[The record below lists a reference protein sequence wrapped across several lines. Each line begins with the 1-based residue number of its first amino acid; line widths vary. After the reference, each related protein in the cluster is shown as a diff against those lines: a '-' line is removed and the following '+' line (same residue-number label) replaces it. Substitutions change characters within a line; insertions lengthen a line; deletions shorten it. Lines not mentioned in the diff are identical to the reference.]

1 MTDSSTGTES
11 TGTATTGTDT
21 TTAAGA
27 TRRTGPVG
35 VGVIGAGVISDQ
47 YLSNLTVFPDVAV
60 HFIAD
65 IDLPRAAAQ
74 AEKWGVPGSGTV
86 EELLAH
92 DDIEIVVNLTIPAAH
107 VEVALQILAAGKHVW
122 GEKPY
127 ALDRESATRLRD
139 AAVAAG
145 TTVSVAPDTFLGAGL
160 QTALRTVREGR
171 IGTPLNGLT
180 LFQSPG
186 PESWHPS
193 PEFLFAVG
201 AGPLF
206 DIGPYYLTTLVQVF
220 GPVSKV
226 TATASKARATRVIGS
241 GPKAGT
247 EFPVEVPT
255 NHSALIEFENGGSAQ
270 SVFSFE
276 STRGR
281 TGFVEIAGETGTI
294 VFPDPNNF
302 DGDTELYAAGA
313 DEPETIPAV
322 GSTYSRGTG
331 VVDLARSVR
340 AGVGNRVPGALAF
353 HVLDVM
359 VSIAESAERG
369 EAVLVESTVDPS
381 PTLPEGWDPAE
392 STLA

>member
-1 MTDSSTGTES
+1 M
-11 TGTATTGTDT
+11 TDT
-21 TTAAGA
+21 TTDTTAGTTTAAA
-27 TRRTGPVG
+27 RKTGPVG

-47 YLSNLTVFPDVAV
+47 YLSNLTVFPDVQV
-60 HFIAD
+60 RFIAD
-65 IDLPRAAAQ
+65 IDLERATSQ

-86 EELLAH
+86 AELLAD

-107 VEVALQILAAGKHVW
+107 VEVAMQAIAAGKHVW

-127 ALDRESATRLRD
+127 ALDRESATQLRD
-139 AAVAAG
+139 AAAAAG
-145 TTVSVAPDTFLGAGL
+145 LTVSVAPDTFLGAGL
-160 QTALRTVREGR
+160 QTALRTIRDGR

-193 PEFLFAVG
+193 PEFLFAYG

-206 DIGPYYLTTLVQVF
+206 DIGPYYITTLVQAF
-220 GPVSKV
+220 GPVKKV
-226 TATASKARATRVIGS
+226 TATASKSRATRTIGS

-247 EFPVEVPT
+247 EFPVDVPT
-255 NHSALIEFENGGSAQ
+255 NHSALIEFEDGGSAQ

-276 STRGR
+276 SDRGR

-302 DGDTELYAAGA
+302 DGDTELYALGSE
-313 DEPETIPAV
+313 EPETIPAV

-331 VVDLARSVR
+331 VVDLARSLR
-340 AGVGNRVPGALAF
+340 AGEENRVPGALAF

-359 VSIAESAERG
+359 VSIAEAAERG
-369 EAVLVESTVDPS
+369 EAVLVTSTVSPS
-381 PTLPEGWDPAE
+381 QTLTEGWDPAE
-392 STLA
+392 QTLV

>member
-1 MTDSSTGTES
+1 M
-11 TGTATTGTDT
+11 TDT
-21 TTAAGA
+21 TTAAA
-27 TRRTGPVG
+27 TATDSTTRTGPVG

-47 YLSNLTVFPDVAV
+47 YLSNLTVFPDVTV
-60 HFIAD
+60 RFIAD

-86 EELLAH
+86 EELLSD

-107 VEVALQILAAGKHVW
+107 VEVALQALAAGKHVW

-127 ALDRESATRLRD
+127 ALDRASAAELRD
-139 AAVAAG
+139 AAAAAG
-145 TTVSVAPDTFLGAGL
+145 KTVSVAPDTFLGAGL
-160 QTALRTVREGR
+160 QTALRTIRDGR

-193 PEFLFAVG
+193 PEFLFAYG

-206 DIGPYYLTTLVQVF
+206 DIGPYYITTLVQAF
-220 GPVSKV
+220 GPVKKV
-226 TATASKARATRVIGS
+226 TATASKSRATRTIGS

-247 EFPVEVPT
+247 EFPVDVPT

-276 STRGR
+276 SDRGR
-281 TGFVEIAGETGTI
+281 TGFVEIAGETGTV

-302 DGDTELYAAGA
+302 DGDTELYALGSE
-313 DEPETIPAV
+313 EPETIPAV

-331 VVDLARSVR
+331 VVDLARSLR
-340 AGVGNRVPGALAF
+340 AGDENRVPGALAF

-359 VSIAESAERG
+359 VSIAEAAERG
-369 EAVLVESTVDPS
+369 EAVLVESTVSPS

-392 STLA
+392 RTLA

>member
-1 MTDSSTGTES
+1 M
-11 TGTATTGTDT
+11 TDT
-21 TTAAGA
+21 TVTTEQTTDDG
-27 TRRTGPVG
+27 TRTGPVG

-47 YLSNLTVFPDVAV
+47 YLSNLTVFPDVV
-60 HFIAD
+60 VRFIAD
-65 IDLPRAAAQ
+65 IDLERAASQ
-74 AEKWGVPGSGTV
+74 AAKWGVAGSGTV
-86 EELLAH
+86 EELLAD

-107 VEVALQILAAGKHVW
+107 VEVALQALAAGKHVW

-127 ALDRESATRLRD
+127 ALDRSSAAELRD

-145 TTVSVAPDTFLGAGL
+145 KTVSVAPDTFLGAGL
-160 QTALRTVREGR
+160 QTALRTIRDGR

-193 PEFLFAVG
+193 PEFLFAYG

-206 DIGPYYLTTLVQVF
+206 DIGPYYITTLVQAF
-220 GPVSKV
+220 GPVKKV
-226 TATASKARATRVIGS
+226 TATASKSRATRTIGS

-247 EFPVEVPT
+247 EFPVDVPT

-276 STRGR
+276 SDRGR
-281 TGFVEIAGETGTI
+281 TGFVEIAGETGTV

-302 DGDTELYAAGA
+302 DGDTELYALGA
-313 DEPETIPAV
+313 EEPETIPAV

-331 VVDLARSVR
+331 VVDLARSLR
-340 AGVGNRVPGALAF
+340 ASEENRVPGALAF

-359 VSIAESAERG
+359 VSIAEAAERG
-369 EAVLVESTVDPS
+369 EAVLVESTVAPS

-392 STLA
+392 STLS

>member
-1 MTDSSTGTES
+1 M
-11 TGTATTGTDT
+11 TDT
-21 TTAAGA
+21 TTAAA
-27 TRRTGPVG
+27 TATDSSTRTGPVG

-47 YLSNLTVFPDVAV
+47 YLSNLTVFPDVTV
-60 HFIAD
+60 RFIAD

-86 EELLAH
+86 EELLAD

-107 VEVALQILAAGKHVW
+107 VEVALQALAAGKHVW

-127 ALDRESATRLRD
+127 ALDRASAAELRD
-139 AAVAAG
+139 AAAAAG
-145 TTVSVAPDTFLGAGL
+145 KTVSVAPDTFLGAGL
-160 QTALRTVREGR
+160 QTALRTIRDGR

-193 PEFLFAVG
+193 PEFLFAYG

-206 DIGPYYLTTLVQVF
+206 DIGPYYITTLVQTF
-220 GPVSKV
+220 GPVKKV
-226 TATASKARATRVIGS
+226 TATASKSRATRTIGS

-247 EFPVEVPT
+247 EFPVDVPT

-276 STRGR
+276 SDRGR
-281 TGFVEIAGETGTI
+281 TGFVEIAGETGTV

-302 DGDTELYAAGA
+302 DGDTELYALGSE
-313 DEPETIPAV
+313 EPQTIPAV

-331 VVDLARSVR
+331 VVDLARSLR
-340 AGVGNRVPGALAF
+340 AGDENRVPGALAF

-359 VSIAESAERG
+359 VSIAEAAERG
-369 EAVLVESTVDPS
+369 EAVLVESTVSPS

-392 STLA
+392 RTLA

>member
-1 MTDSSTGTES
+1 MTD
-11 TGTATTGTDT
+11 TATGAPTQT
-21 TTAAGA
+21 TTK
-27 TRRTGPVG
+27 TGPVG

-47 YLSNLTVFPDVAV
+47 YLSNLTVFPDVKV

-74 AEKWGVPGSGTV
+74 AEKWGVAGSGTV
-86 EELLAH
+86 EELLAI

-107 VEVALQILAAGKHVW
+107 VEVALQVLAAGKHVW

-127 ALDRESATRLRD
+127 ALDRSSAAQLRD
-139 AAVAAG
+139 AAAAAG
-145 TTVSVAPDTFLGAGL
+145 KTVSVAPDTFLGAGL
-160 QTALRTVREGR
+160 QTALRTIRDGR

-193 PEFLFAVG
+193 PEFLFAYG

-206 DIGPYYLTTLVQVF
+206 DIGPYYITTLVQAF
-220 GPVSKV
+220 GPVAKV
-226 TATASKARATRVIGS
+226 TATSSKSRATRTIGS

-276 STRGR
+276 SDRGR
-281 TGFVEIAGETGTI
+281 TGFVEIAGETGTV

-302 DGDTELYAAGA
+302 DGDTELYALGSE
-313 DEPETIPAV
+313 EPETIPAV

-331 VVDLARSVR
+331 VVDLARSLR
-340 AGVGNRVPGALAF
+340 AGEENRVPGALAF

-369 EAVLVESTVDPS
+369 EAVLVESTVAPS

-392 STLA
+392 QTLA

>member
-1 MTDSSTGTES
+1 M
-11 TGTATTGTDT
+11 TDT
-21 TTAAGA
+21 TTTAAVDSS
-27 TRRTGPVG
+27 TRTGRVG

-47 YLSNLTVFPDVAV
+47 YLSNLTVFPDVEV
-60 HFIAD
+60 RFIAD

-86 EELLAH
+86 EELLAD

-107 VEVALQILAAGKHVW
+107 VEVALQVLAAGKHVW

-127 ALDRESATRLRD
+127 ALDRTSAAQLRD
-139 AAVAAG
+139 AAAAAG
-145 TTVSVAPDTFLGAGL
+145 KTVSVAPDTFLGAGL
-160 QTALRTVREGR
+160 QTALRTIRDGR
-171 IGTPLNGLT
+171 IGKPLNGLT

-193 PEFLFAVG
+193 PEFLFAYG

-206 DIGPYYLTTLVQVF
+206 DIGPYYITTLVQTF
-220 GPVSKV
+220 GPVKKV
-226 TATASKARATRVIGS
+226 TATASKSRATRTIGS

-247 EFPVEVPT
+247 EFPVDVPT
-255 NHSALIEFENGGSAQ
+255 NHSALIEFEDGGSAQ

-276 STRGR
+276 SDRGR
-281 TGFVEIAGETGTI
+281 TGVVEIAGETGTV

-302 DGDTELYAAGA
+302 DGDTELYALGA
-313 DEPETIPAV
+313 EEPETISAV

-331 VVDLARSVR
+331 VVDLARSLR
-340 AGVGNRVPGALAF
+340 AGDENRVPGALAF

-359 VSIAESAERG
+359 VSIAEAAERG
-369 EAVLVESTVDPS
+369 EAVLVESTVSPS
-381 PTLPEGWDPAE
+381 QTLPEGWDPAE
-392 STLA
+392 QTLA

>member
-1 MTDSSTGTES
+1 M
-11 TGTATTGTDT
+11 TDT
-21 TTAAGA
+21 TTTTQETTDGA
-27 TRRTGPVG
+27 RRTGPVG

-47 YLSNLTVFPDVAV
+47 YLGNLTVFPDVEV
-60 HFIAD
+60 RFIAD
-65 IDLPRAAAQ
+65 IDLPRAASQ
-74 AEKWGVPGSGTV
+74 AEKWGVAASGSV
-86 EELLAH
+86 EELLAD

-107 VEVALQILAAGKHVW
+107 VEVALQALAAGKHVW

-127 ALDRESATRLRD
+127 ALDRDSAAQLRD
-139 AAVAAG
+139 AARAAG
-145 TTVSVAPDTFLGAGL
+145 KTVSVAPDTFLGAGL
-160 QTALRTVREGR
+160 QTALRTIRDGR
-171 IGTPLNGLT
+171 IGKPLNGLT

-193 PEFLFAVG
+193 PEFLFAYG

-206 DIGPYYLTTLVQVF
+206 DIGPYYITTLVQAF
-220 GPVSKV
+220 GPVKKV
-226 TATASKARATRVIGS
+226 TATASKSRATRTIGS

-276 STRGR
+276 SDRGR
-281 TGFVEIAGETGTI
+281 TGFVEIAGETGTV

-302 DGDTELYAAGA
+302 DGDTELYALGSE
-313 DEPETIPAV
+313 EPETIPAV

-331 VVDLARSVR
+331 VVDLARALR
-340 AGVGNRVPGALAF
+340 VGEENRVPGALAF

-359 VSIAESAERG
+359 VSIAEAAERG
-369 EAVLVESTVDPS
+369 ETVLVESTVAPS
-381 PTLPEGWDPAE
+381 PTLPEGWDPAA
-392 STLA
+392 STLS

>member
-1 MTDSSTGTES
+1 M
-11 TGTATTGTDT
+11 TDT
-21 TTAAGA
+21 TTTAPADTTAAA
-27 TRRTGPVG
+27 TTRRTGPVG

-47 YLSNLTVFPDVAV
+47 YLGNLTVFPDVQV
-60 HFIAD
+60 RFIAD
-65 IDLPRAAAQ
+65 IDEPRAAAQ
-74 AEKWGVPGSGTV
+74 AAKWGVPASGSV
-86 EELLAH
+86 EQLLAD

-107 VEVALQILAAGKHVW
+107 VEVALQAVAAGKHVW

-127 ALDRESATRLRD
+127 ALDRASATQLRD
-139 AAVAAG
+139 AAAAAG
-145 TTVSVAPDTFLGAGL
+145 VTVSVAPDTFLGAGL
-160 QTALRTVREGR
+160 QTALRTIRDGR

-206 DIGPYYLTTLVQVF
+206 DIGPYYITTLVQAF

-226 TATASKARATRVIGS
+226 TATASKSRATRTIGS

-276 STRGR
+276 SDRGR
-281 TGFVEIAGETGTI
+281 TGFVEIAGETGTV

-302 DGDTELYAAGA
+302 DGDTELYAHGA

-331 VVDLARSVR
+331 VVDLARSLR
-340 AGVGNRVPGALAF
+340 AGETNRVPGALAF

-359 VSIAESAERG
+359 VSIAEAAERG
-369 EAVLVESTVDPS
+369 DAVLVTSTVSPS
-381 PTLPEGWDPAE
+381 QTLTEGWDPAE
-392 STLA
+392 QTLV

>member
-1 MTDSSTGTES
+1 M
-11 TGTATTGTDT
+11 TDT
-21 TTAAGA
+21 TTAAA
-27 TRRTGPVG
+27 TATDSTLRTGPVG

-47 YLSNLTVFPDVAV
+47 YLSNLTVFPDVTV
-60 HFIAD
+60 RFIAD

-74 AEKWGVPGSGTV
+74 AEKWSVPGSGTV
-86 EELLAH
+86 EELLAD

-107 VEVALQILAAGKHVW
+107 VEVALQALAAGKHVW

-127 ALDRESATRLRD
+127 ALDRASAAELRD

-145 TTVSVAPDTFLGAGL
+145 KTVSVAPDTFLGAGL
-160 QTALRTVREGR
+160 QTALRTIREGR

-193 PEFLFAVG
+193 PEFLFAYG

-206 DIGPYYLTTLVQVF
+206 DIGPYYITTLVQAF
-220 GPVSKV
+220 GPVKKV
-226 TATASKARATRVIGS
+226 TATASKSRATRTIGS

-247 EFPVEVPT
+247 EFPVDVPT

-276 STRGR
+276 SDRGR
-281 TGFVEIAGETGTI
+281 TGFVEIAGETGTV

-302 DGDTELYAAGA
+302 DGDTELYLLGA
-313 DEPETIPAV
+313 EEPETIPAV
-322 GSTYSRGTG
+322 GSTSSRGTG
-331 VVDLARSVR
+331 VVDLARSLR
-340 AGVGNRVPGALAF
+340 AGETNRVPGALAF

-359 VSIAESAERG
+359 VSIAEAAERG
-369 EAVLVESTVDPS
+369 EAVLVESTVSPS

-392 STLA
+392 RTLA

>member
-1 MTDSSTGTES
+1 M
-11 TGTATTGTDT
+11 TDT
-21 TTAAGA
+21 TTAAA
-27 TRRTGPVG
+27 TATDSSTRTGPVG

-47 YLSNLTVFPDVAV
+47 YLSNLTVFPDVTV
-60 HFIAD
+60 RFIAD

-86 EELLAH
+86 EELLAD

-107 VEVALQILAAGKHVW
+107 VEVALQALAAGKHVW

-127 ALDRESATRLRD
+127 ALDRASAAELRD
-139 AAVAAG
+139 AAAAAG
-145 TTVSVAPDTFLGAGL
+145 KTVSVAPDTFLGAGL
-160 QTALRTVREGR
+160 QTALRTIRDGR

-193 PEFLFAVG
+193 PEFLFAYG

-206 DIGPYYLTTLVQVF
+206 DIGPYYITTLVQTF
-220 GPVSKV
+220 GPVKKV
-226 TATASKARATRVIGS
+226 TATASKSRATRTIGS

-247 EFPVEVPT
+247 EFPVDVPT

-276 STRGR
+276 SDRGR
-281 TGFVEIAGETGTI
+281 TGFVEIAGETGTV
-294 VFPDPNNF
+294 VFSDPNNF
-302 DGDTELYAAGA
+302 DGDTELYALGSE
-313 DEPETIPAV
+313 EPETIPAV

-331 VVDLARSVR
+331 VVDLARSLR
-340 AGVGNRVPGALAF
+340 AGDENRVPGALAF

-359 VSIAESAERG
+359 VSIAEAAERG
-369 EAVLVESTVDPS
+369 EAVLVESTVSPS

-392 STLA
+392 RTLA

>member
-1 MTDSSTGTES
+1 MTD
-11 TGTATTGTDT
+11 TAV
-21 TTAAGA
+21 TTAVKKS
-27 TRRTGPVG
+27 TKTGPVG

-47 YLSNLTVFPDVAV
+47 YLGNLTVFPDVEV
-60 HFIAD
+60 RFIAD
-65 IDLPRAAAQ
+65 IDEPRAAAQ
-74 AEKWGVPGSGTV
+74 ASKWGVPRSGSV
-86 EELLAH
+86 AELLAD

-107 VEVALQILAAGKHVW
+107 VEVALQAIAAGKHVW

-127 ALDRESATRLRD
+127 ALDRESAAQLRD
-139 AAVAAG
+139 AAAAAG
-145 TTVSVAPDTFLGAGL
+145 LTVSVAPDTFLGAGL
-160 QTALRTVREGR
+160 QTALRTIRDGR
-171 IGTPLNGLT
+171 IGAPLNGLT

-193 PEFLFAVG
+193 PEFLFVHG

-206 DIGPYYLTTLVQVF
+206 DIGPYYITTLVQVF
-220 GPVSKV
+220 GPVAKV
-226 TATASKARATRVIGS
+226 TATSSKSRATRTIGS

-276 STRGR
+276 SDRGR
-281 TGFVEIAGETGTI
+281 TGVVEIAGETGTV

-302 DGDTELYAAGA
+302 DGDTELYALGA
-313 DEPETIPAV
+313 DEPETIAAV

-331 VVDLARSVR
+331 VVDLARSLR
-340 AGVGNRVPGALAF
+340 AGETNRVPGALAF
-353 HVLDVM
+353 HALDVM

-369 EAVLVESTVDPS
+369 EAVLVASTVSPS
-381 PTLPEGWDPAE
+381 PTLDEGWDPAE
-392 STLA
+392 QTLV

>member
-1 MTDSSTGTES
+1 M
-11 TGTATTGTDT
+11 TDT
-21 TTAAGA
+21 TTAAA
-27 TRRTGPVG
+27 TATDSTTRTGPVG

-47 YLSNLTVFPDVAV
+47 YLSNLTVFPDVTV
-60 HFIAD
+60 RFIAD

-86 EELLAH
+86 EELLAD

-107 VEVALQILAAGKHVW
+107 VEVALQALAAGKHVW

-127 ALDRESATRLRD
+127 ALDRASAAELRD
-139 AAVAAG
+139 AAAAAG
-145 TTVSVAPDTFLGAGL
+145 KTVSVAPDTFLGAGL
-160 QTALRTVREGR
+160 QTALRTIRDGR

-193 PEFLFAVG
+193 PEFLFAYG

-206 DIGPYYLTTLVQVF
+206 DIGPYYITTLVQAF
-220 GPVSKV
+220 GPVRKV
-226 TATASKARATRVIGS
+226 TATASKSRATRTIGS

-247 EFPVEVPT
+247 EFPVDVPT

-276 STRGR
+276 SDRGR
-281 TGFVEIAGETGTI
+281 TGFVEIAGETGTV

-302 DGDTELYAAGA
+302 DGDTELYALGSE
-313 DEPETIPAV
+313 EPETIPAV

-331 VVDLARSVR
+331 VVDLARSLR
-340 AGVGNRVPGALAF
+340 ADDENRVPGALAF

-359 VSIAESAERG
+359 VSIAEAAERG
-369 EAVLVESTVDPS
+369 EAVLVESTVSPS

-392 STLA
+392 RTLA

>member
-1 MTDSSTGTES
+1 M
-11 TGTATTGTDT
+11 TDT
-21 TTAAGA
+21 TTAAQQTTDGA
-27 TRRTGPVG
+27 RRTGPVG

-47 YLSNLTVFPDVAV
+47 YLGNLTVFPDVEV
-60 HFIAD
+60 RFIAD
-65 IDLPRAAAQ
+65 IDLPRAASQ
-74 AEKWGVPGSGTV
+74 AEKWGVAGSGTV
-86 EELLAH
+86 EELLAD

-107 VEVALQILAAGKHVW
+107 VEVALQALAAGKHVW

-127 ALDRESATRLRD
+127 ALDRDSAAQLRD
-139 AAVAAG
+139 AARAAG
-145 TTVSVAPDTFLGAGL
+145 KTVSVAPDTFLGAGL
-160 QTALRTVREGR
+160 QTALRTIRDGR
-171 IGTPLNGLT
+171 IGKPLNGLT

-193 PEFLFAVG
+193 PEFLFAYG

-206 DIGPYYLTTLVQVF
+206 DIGPYYITTLVQAF
-220 GPVSKV
+220 GPVKKV
-226 TATASKARATRVIGS
+226 TATASKSRATRTIGS

-276 STRGR
+276 SDRGR
-281 TGFVEIAGETGTI
+281 TGFVEIAGETGTV

-302 DGDTELYAAGA
+302 DGDTELYALGS

-331 VVDLARSVR
+331 VVDLARALR
-340 AGVGNRVPGALAF
+340 VGEENRVPGALAF

-359 VSIAESAERG
+359 VSIAEAAERG
-369 EAVLVESTVDPS
+369 ETVLVESTVSPS
-381 PTLPEGWDPAE
+381 PTLPEGWDPAA
-392 STLA
+392 STLS

>member
-1 MTDSSTGTES
+1 MTD
-11 TGTATTGTDT
+11 TAVQEHTKNE
-21 TTAAGA
+21 
-27 TRRTGPVG
+27 RRTGPVG

-47 YLSNLTVFPDVAV
+47 YLSNLTVFPDVRV
-60 HFIAD
+60 RFIAD
-65 IDLPRAAAQ
+65 IDEPRAAAQ
-74 AEKWGVPGSGTV
+74 AEKWGVPASGSV
-86 EELLAH
+86 EQLLAD

-107 VEVALQILAAGKHVW
+107 VEVALQAVAAGKHVW

-127 ALDRESATRLRD
+127 ALDRASAAQLRD
-139 AAVAAG
+139 AAAAAG
-145 TTVSVAPDTFLGAGL
+145 VTVSVAPDTFLGAGL
-160 QTALRTVREGR
+160 QTALRTIRDGR

-193 PEFLFAVG
+193 PEFLFAYG

-206 DIGPYYLTTLVQVF
+206 DIGPYYITTLVQAF

-226 TATASKARATRVIGS
+226 TATASKSRATRTIGS

-247 EFPVEVPT
+247 EFPVDVPT
-255 NHSALIEFENGGSAQ
+255 NHSALIEFEGGGSAQ

-276 STRGR
+276 SDRGR
-281 TGFVEIAGETGTI
+281 TGFVEIAGETGTV

-302 DGDTELYAAGA
+302 DGDTELYAHGA
-313 DEPETIPAV
+313 DAPETIPAV

-331 VVDLARSVR
+331 VVDLARSLR
-340 AGVGNRVPGALAF
+340 AGETNRVPGALAF

-359 VSIAESAERG
+359 VSIAEAAERG
-369 EAVLVESTVDPS
+369 EAVLVTSTVSPS
-381 PTLPEGWDPAE
+381 QTLTEGWDPAE
-392 STLA
+392 QTLV

>member
-1 MTDSSTGTES
+1 M
-11 TGTATTGTDT
+11 TDT
-21 TTAAGA
+21 TTTAPADSTASA
-27 TRRTGPVG
+27 TARRTGPVG

-47 YLSNLTVFPDVAV
+47 YLSNLTVFPDVQV
-60 HFIAD
+60 RFIAD
-65 IDLPRAAAQ
+65 IDEPRAAAQ
-74 AEKWGVPGSGTV
+74 AEKWGVPASGSV
-86 EELLAH
+86 EQLLAD

-107 VEVALQILAAGKHVW
+107 VEVALQAIAAGKHVW

-127 ALDRESATRLRD
+127 ALDRESATQLRD
-139 AAVAAG
+139 AAAAAG
-145 TTVSVAPDTFLGAGL
+145 LTVSVAPDTFLGAGL
-160 QTALRTVREGR
+160 QTALRTIRDGR

-193 PEFLFAVG
+193 PEFLFAYG

-206 DIGPYYLTTLVQVF
+206 DIGPYYITTLVQAF

-226 TATASKARATRVIGS
+226 TATASKSRATRTIGS

-247 EFPVEVPT
+247 EFPVDVPT

-276 STRGR
+276 SDRGR
-281 TGFVEIAGETGTI
+281 TGVVEIAGETGTV

-302 DGDTELYAAGA
+302 DGDTELYALGA

-331 VVDLARSVR
+331 VVDLARSLR
-340 AGVGNRVPGALAF
+340 AGETNRVPGALAF

-359 VSIAESAERG
+359 VSIAEAAERG
-369 EAVLVESTVDPS
+369 EAVLVTSTVSPS
-381 PTLPEGWDPAE
+381 QTLDEGWDPAE
-392 STLA
+392 QTLV

>member
-1 MTDSSTGTES
+1 M
-11 TGTATTGTDT
+11 TDT
-21 TTAAGA
+21 TTAAA
-27 TRRTGPVG
+27 TATDSTTRTGPVG

-47 YLSNLTVFPDVAV
+47 YLSNLTVFPDVTV
-60 HFIAD
+60 RFIAD

-86 EELLAH
+86 EELLAD

-107 VEVALQILAAGKHVW
+107 VEVALQALAAGKHVW

-127 ALDRESATRLRD
+127 ALDRASAAELRD
-139 AAVAAG
+139 AAAAAG
-145 TTVSVAPDTFLGAGL
+145 KTVSVAPDTFLGAGL
-160 QTALRTVREGR
+160 QTALRTIRDGR

-193 PEFLFAVG
+193 PEFLFAYG

-206 DIGPYYLTTLVQVF
+206 DIGPYYITTLVQTF
-220 GPVSKV
+220 GPVKKV
-226 TATASKARATRVIGS
+226 TATASKSRATRTIGS

-247 EFPVEVPT
+247 EFPVDVPT

-276 STRGR
+276 SDRGR
-281 TGFVEIAGETGTI
+281 TGFVEIAGETGTV

-302 DGDTELYAAGA
+302 DGDTELYALGSE
-313 DEPETIPAV
+313 EPETIPAV

-331 VVDLARSVR
+331 VVDLARSLR
-340 AGVGNRVPGALAF
+340 AGDDNRVPGALAF

-359 VSIAESAERG
+359 VSIAEAAERG
-369 EAVLVESTVDPS
+369 EAVLVESTVSPS

-392 STLA
+392 RTLA

>member
-1 MTDSSTGTES
+1 M
-11 TGTATTGTDT
+11 TDT
-21 TTAAGA
+21 TTAAA
-27 TRRTGPVG
+27 TATDSTTRTGPVG

-47 YLSNLTVFPDVAV
+47 YLSNLTVFPDVTV
-60 HFIAD
+60 RFIAD

-86 EELLAH
+86 EELLAD

-107 VEVALQILAAGKHVW
+107 VEVALQALAAGKHVW

-127 ALDRESATRLRD
+127 ALDRASAAELRD
-139 AAVAAG
+139 AAAAAG
-145 TTVSVAPDTFLGAGL
+145 KTVSVAPDTFLGAGL
-160 QTALRTVREGR
+160 QTALRTIRDGR

-193 PEFLFAVG
+193 PEFLFAYG

-206 DIGPYYLTTLVQVF
+206 DIGPYYITTLVQAF
-220 GPVSKV
+220 GPVKKV
-226 TATASKARATRVIGS
+226 TATASKSRATRTIGS

-247 EFPVEVPT
+247 EFPVDVPT

-276 STRGR
+276 SDRGR
-281 TGFVEIAGETGTI
+281 TGFVEIAGETGTV

-302 DGDTELYAAGA
+302 DGDTELYALGSE
-313 DEPETIPAV
+313 EPETIPAV

-331 VVDLARSVR
+331 VVDLARSLR
-340 AGVGNRVPGALAF
+340 AGDENRLPGALAF

-359 VSIAESAERG
+359 VSIAEAAERG
-369 EAVLVESTVDPS
+369 EAVLVESTVSPS

-392 STLA
+392 RTLA

>member
-1 MTDSSTGTES
+1 M
-11 TGTATTGTDT
+11 TDT
-21 TTAAGA
+21 TTTTSTA
-27 TRRTGPVG
+27 TGDATRTGPVG

-47 YLSNLTVFPDVAV
+47 YLSNLTVFPDVKV
-60 HFIAD
+60 RFIAD

-74 AEKWGVPGSGTV
+74 AEKWGVAGSGTV
-86 EELLAH
+86 EELLA
-92 DDIEIVVNLTIPAAH
+92 DDEIEIVVNLTIPAAH
-107 VEVALQILAAGKHVW
+107 VEVALQALAAGKHVW

-127 ALDRESATRLRD
+127 ALDRASAAQLRD
-139 AAVAAG
+139 AAAAAG
-145 TTVSVAPDTFLGAGL
+145 KTVSVAPDTFLGAGL
-160 QTALRTVREGR
+160 QTALRTIRDGR

-193 PEFLFAVG
+193 PEFLFAYG

-206 DIGPYYLTTLVQVF
+206 DIGPYYITTLVQAF
-220 GPVSKV
+220 GPVKKV
-226 TATASKARATRVIGS
+226 TATASKSRATRTIGS

-276 STRGR
+276 SDRGR
-281 TGFVEIAGETGTI
+281 TGFVEIAGETGTV

-302 DGDTELYAAGA
+302 DGDTELYALGA
-313 DEPETIPAV
+313 EEPETIPAV

-331 VVDLARSVR
+331 VVDLARALR
-340 AGVGNRVPGALAF
+340 AGEENRVPGALAF

-359 VSIAESAERG
+359 VSIAEAAERG
-369 EAVLVESTVDPS
+369 EAVLVESTVAPS
-381 PTLPEGWDPAE
+381 PTLPEGWDPAA

>member
-1 MTDSSTGTES
+1 M
-11 TGTATTGTDT
+11 TDT
-21 TTAAGA
+21 TTAAA
-27 TRRTGPVG
+27 TATDSTTRTGPVG

-47 YLSNLTVFPDVAV
+47 YLSNLTVFPDVTV
-60 HFIAD
+60 RFIAD

-86 EELLAH
+86 EELLAD

-107 VEVALQILAAGKHVW
+107 VEVALQALAAGKHVW

-127 ALDRESATRLRD
+127 ALDRASAAELRD
-139 AAVAAG
+139 AAAAAG
-145 TTVSVAPDTFLGAGL
+145 KTVSVAPDTFLGAGL
-160 QTALRTVREGR
+160 QTALRTIRDGR

-193 PEFLFAVG
+193 PEFLFAYG

-206 DIGPYYLTTLVQVF
+206 DIGPYYITTLVQTF
-220 GPVSKV
+220 GPVKKV
-226 TATASKARATRVIGS
+226 TATASKSRATRTIGS

-247 EFPVEVPT
+247 EFPVDVPT

-276 STRGR
+276 SDRGR
-281 TGFVEIAGETGTI
+281 TGFVEIAGETGTV

-302 DGDTELYAAGA
+302 DGGTELYALGSE
-313 DEPETIPAV
+313 EPETIPAV

-331 VVDLARSVR
+331 VVDLARSLR
-340 AGVGNRVPGALAF
+340 AGDENRVPGALAF

-359 VSIAESAERG
+359 VSIAEAAERG
-369 EAVLVESTVDPS
+369 EAVLVESTVSPS

-392 STLA
+392 RTLA

>member
-1 MTDSSTGTES
+1 M
-11 TGTATTGTDT
+11 TDT
-21 TTAAGA
+21 TTTTQA
-27 TRRTGPVG
+27 TADDTKRTGPVG

-47 YLSNLTVFPDVAV
+47 YLSNLTVFPDVTV
-60 HFIAD
+60 RFIAD

-74 AEKWGVPGSGTV
+74 AEKWGVAGSGTV
-86 EELLAH
+86 EELLAD

-107 VEVALQILAAGKHVW
+107 VEVALQALAAGKHVW

-127 ALDRESATRLRD
+127 ALDRESAAQLRD
-139 AAVAAG
+139 AAAAAG
-145 TTVSVAPDTFLGAGL
+145 KTVSVAPDTFLGAGL
-160 QTALRTVREGR
+160 QTALRTIRDGR
-171 IGTPLNGLT
+171 IGKPLNGLT

-193 PEFLFAVG
+193 PEFLFAYG

-206 DIGPYYLTTLVQVF
+206 DIGPYYITTLVQTF
-220 GPVSKV
+220 GPVKKV
-226 TATASKARATRVIGS
+226 TATASKSRATRTIGS

-276 STRGR
+276 SDRGR
-281 TGFVEIAGETGTI
+281 TGFVEIAGETGTV

-302 DGDTELYAAGA
+302 DGDTELYALGA
-313 DEPETIPAV
+313 EEPETIPAV

-331 VVDLARSVR
+331 VVDLARALR
-340 AGVGNRVPGALAF
+340 AGEENRVPGALAF

-359 VSIAESAERG
+359 VSIAEAAERG
-369 EAVLVESTVDPS
+369 EAVLVESTVAPS
-381 PTLPEGWDPAE
+381 PTLPEGWDPAA
-392 STLA
+392 STLS

>member
-1 MTDSSTGTES
+1 M
-11 TGTATTGTDT
+11 TDT
-21 TTAAGA
+21 TTAAA
-27 TRRTGPVG
+27 TATDSTTRTGPVG

-47 YLSNLTVFPDVAV
+47 YLSNLTVFPDVTV
-60 HFIAD
+60 RFIAD

-86 EELLAH
+86 EELLAD

-107 VEVALQILAAGKHVW
+107 VEVALQALAAGKHVW

-127 ALDRESATRLRD
+127 ALDRASAAELRD
-139 AAVAAG
+139 AAAAAG
-145 TTVSVAPDTFLGAGL
+145 KTVSVAPDTFLGAGL
-160 QTALRTVREGR
+160 QTALRTIRDGR

-193 PEFLFAVG
+193 PEFLFAYG

-206 DIGPYYLTTLVQVF
+206 DIGPYYITTLVQAF
-220 GPVSKV
+220 GPVKKV
-226 TATASKARATRVIGS
+226 TATASKSRATRTIGS

-247 EFPVEVPT
+247 EFPVDVPT

-276 STRGR
+276 SDRGR
-281 TGFVEIAGETGTI
+281 TGFVEIAGETGTV

-302 DGDTELYAAGA
+302 DGDTELYVLGSE
-313 DEPETIPAV
+313 EPETIPAV

-331 VVDLARSVR
+331 VVDLARSLR
-340 AGVGNRVPGALAF
+340 AGDDNRVPGALAF

-359 VSIAESAERG
+359 VSIAEAAERG
-369 EAVLVESTVDPS
+369 EAVLVESTVSPS

-392 STLA
+392 RTLA

>member
-1 MTDSSTGTES
+1 MTDTAVTPAVSKSTK
-11 TGTATTGTDT
+11 
-21 TTAAGA
+21 
-27 TRRTGPVG
+27 TGPVG

-47 YLSNLTVFPDVAV
+47 YLGNLTVFPDVEV
-60 HFIAD
+60 RFIAD
-65 IDLPRAAAQ
+65 IDEPRAAEQ
-74 AEKWGVPGSGTV
+74 AAKWGVARSGSV
-86 EELLAH
+86 AELLAD

-107 VEVALQILAAGKHVW
+107 VEVALQAIAAGKHVW

-127 ALDRESATRLRD
+127 ALDRESAAQLRD
-139 AAVAAG
+139 AAAAAG
-145 TTVSVAPDTFLGAGL
+145 LTVSVAPDTFLGAGL
-160 QTALRTVREGR
+160 QTALRTIRDGR

-193 PEFLFAVG
+193 PEFLFAYG

-206 DIGPYYLTTLVQVF
+206 DIGPYYITTLVQVF
-220 GPVSKV
+220 GPVAKV
-226 TATASKARATRVIGS
+226 TATSSKSRATRTIGS

-276 STRGR
+276 SDRGR
-281 TGFVEIAGETGTI
+281 TGVVEIAGETGTV

-302 DGDTELYAAGA
+302 DGDTELYSLGA
-313 DEPETIPAV
+313 DEPETIAAV

-331 VVDLARSVR
+331 VVDLARSLR
-340 AGVGNRVPGALAF
+340 AGETNRVPGALAF
-353 HVLDVM
+353 HALDVM

-369 EAVLVESTVDPS
+369 EAVLVASTVSPS
-381 PTLPEGWDPAE
+381 QTLDEGWDPAE
-392 STLA
+392 QTLV

>member
-1 MTDSSTGTES
+1 M
-11 TGTATTGTDT
+11 TDT
-21 TTAAGA
+21 TTAAA
-27 TRRTGPVG
+27 TATDSTTRTGPVG

-47 YLSNLTVFPDVAV
+47 YLSNLTVFPDVTV
-60 HFIAD
+60 RFIAD

-86 EELLAH
+86 EELLAD

-107 VEVALQILAAGKHVW
+107 VEVALQALAAGKHVW

-127 ALDRESATRLRD
+127 ALDRASAAELRD
-139 AAVAAG
+139 AAAAAG
-145 TTVSVAPDTFLGAGL
+145 KTVSVAPDTFLGAGL
-160 QTALRTVREGR
+160 QTALRTIRDGR
-171 IGTPLNGLT
+171 IGAPLNGLT

-193 PEFLFAVG
+193 PEFLFAYG

-206 DIGPYYLTTLVQVF
+206 DIGPYYITTLVQTF
-220 GPVSKV
+220 GPVKKV
-226 TATASKARATRVIGS
+226 TATASKSRATRTIGS

-247 EFPVEVPT
+247 EFPVDVPT

-276 STRGR
+276 SDRGR
-281 TGFVEIAGETGTI
+281 TGFVEIAGETGTV

-302 DGDTELYAAGA
+302 DGDTELYALGSE
-313 DEPETIPAV
+313 EPETIPAV

-331 VVDLARSVR
+331 VVDLARSLR
-340 AGVGNRVPGALAF
+340 AGDENRVPGALAF

-359 VSIAESAERG
+359 VSIAEAAERG
-369 EAVLVESTVDPS
+369 EAVLVESTVSPS

-392 STLA
+392 RTLA

>member
-1 MTDSSTGTES
+1 M
-11 TGTATTGTDT
+11 TDT
-21 TTAAGA
+21 TTAAA
-27 TRRTGPVG
+27 TATDSTLRTGPVG

-47 YLSNLTVFPDVAV
+47 YLSNLTVFPDVTV
-60 HFIAD
+60 RFIAD

-86 EELLAH
+86 EELLAD

-107 VEVALQILAAGKHVW
+107 VEVALQALAAGKHVW

-127 ALDRESATRLRD
+127 ALDRASAAELRD

-145 TTVSVAPDTFLGAGL
+145 KTVSVAPDTFLGAGL
-160 QTALRTVREGR
+160 QTALRTIREGR

-193 PEFLFAVG
+193 PEFLFAYG

-206 DIGPYYLTTLVQVF
+206 DIGPYYITTLVQAF
-220 GPVSKV
+220 GPVKKV
-226 TATASKARATRVIGS
+226 TATASKSRATRTIGS

-247 EFPVEVPT
+247 EFPVDVPT
-255 NHSALIEFENGGSAQ
+255 NHSALIEFESGGSAQ

-276 STRGR
+276 SDRGR
-281 TGFVEIAGETGTI
+281 TGFVEIAGETGTV

-302 DGDTELYAAGA
+302 DGDTELYLLGA
-313 DEPETIPAV
+313 EEPETIPAV
-322 GSTYSRGTG
+322 GSTSSRGTG
-331 VVDLARSVR
+331 VVDLARSLR
-340 AGVGNRVPGALAF
+340 AGETNRVPGALAF

-359 VSIAESAERG
+359 VSIAEAAERG
-369 EAVLVESTVDPS
+369 EAVLVESTVSPS

-392 STLA
+392 RTLA

>member
-1 MTDSSTGTES
+1 M
-11 TGTATTGTDT
+11 TDT
-21 TTAAGA
+21 TTAAA
-27 TRRTGPVG
+27 TATDSTLRTGPVG

-47 YLSNLTVFPDVAV
+47 YLSNLTVFPDVTV
-60 HFIAD
+60 RFIAD

-74 AEKWGVPGSGTV
+74 AEKWSVPGSGTV
-86 EELLAH
+86 EELLAD

-107 VEVALQILAAGKHVW
+107 VEVALQALAAGKHVW

-127 ALDRESATRLRD
+127 ALDRASAAELRD

-145 TTVSVAPDTFLGAGL
+145 KTVSVAPDTFLGAGL
-160 QTALRTVREGR
+160 QTALRTIREGR

-193 PEFLFAVG
+193 PEFLFAYG

-206 DIGPYYLTTLVQVF
+206 DIGPYYITTLVQAF
-220 GPVSKV
+220 GPVKKV
-226 TATASKARATRVIGS
+226 TATASKSRATRTIGS

-247 EFPVEVPT
+247 EFPVDVPT

-276 STRGR
+276 SDRGR
-281 TGFVEIAGETGTI
+281 TGFVEIAGETGTV

-302 DGDTELYAAGA
+302 DGGTELYLLGA
-313 DEPETIPAV
+313 EEPETIPAV
-322 GSTYSRGTG
+322 GSTSSRGTG
-331 VVDLARSVR
+331 VVDLARSLR
-340 AGVGNRVPGALAF
+340 AGETNRVPGALAF

-359 VSIAESAERG
+359 VSIAEAAERG
-369 EAVLVESTVDPS
+369 EAVLVESTVSPS

-392 STLA
+392 RTLA

>member
-1 MTDSSTGTES
+1 MTD
-11 TGTATTGTDT
+11 TATGEQAQT
-21 TTAAGA
+21 TTK
-27 TRRTGPVG
+27 TGPVG

-47 YLSNLTVFPDVAV
+47 YLSNLTVFPDVKV

-74 AEKWGVPGSGTV
+74 AEKWGVAGSGTV
-86 EELLAH
+86 EELLAI

-107 VEVALQILAAGKHVW
+107 VEVALQVLAAGKHVW

-127 ALDRESATRLRD
+127 ALDRSSAAQLRD
-139 AAVAAG
+139 AAAAAG
-145 TTVSVAPDTFLGAGL
+145 KTVSVAPDTFLGAGL
-160 QTALRTVREGR
+160 QTALRTIRDGR

-193 PEFLFAVG
+193 PEFLFAHG

-206 DIGPYYLTTLVQVF
+206 DIGPYYITTLVQAF
-220 GPVSKV
+220 GPVAKV
-226 TATASKARATRVIGS
+226 TATSSKSRATRTIGS

-276 STRGR
+276 SDRGR
-281 TGFVEIAGETGTI
+281 TGFVEIAGETGTV

-302 DGDTELYAAGA
+302 DGDTELYALGSE
-313 DEPETIPAV
+313 EPETIPAV

-331 VVDLARSVR
+331 VVDLARSLR
-340 AGVGNRVPGALAF
+340 AGEENRVPGALAF

-369 EAVLVESTVDPS
+369 EAVLVESTVAPS

-392 STLA
+392 QTLA

>member
-1 MTDSSTGTES
+1 M
-11 TGTATTGTDT
+11 TDT
-21 TTAAGA
+21 TTAAA
-27 TRRTGPVG
+27 TATDSTLRTGPVG

-47 YLSNLTVFPDVAV
+47 YLSNLTVFPDVTV
-60 HFIAD
+60 RFIAD

-86 EELLAH
+86 EELLAD

-107 VEVALQILAAGKHVW
+107 VEVALQALAAGKHVW

-127 ALDRESATRLRD
+127 ALDRASAAELRD

-145 TTVSVAPDTFLGAGL
+145 KTVSVAPDTFLGAGL
-160 QTALRTVREGR
+160 QTALRTIRDGR

-193 PEFLFAVG
+193 PEFLFAYG

-206 DIGPYYLTTLVQVF
+206 DIGPYYITTLVQAF
-220 GPVSKV
+220 GPVKKV
-226 TATASKARATRVIGS
+226 TATASKSRATRTIGS

-247 EFPVEVPT
+247 EFPVDVPT

-276 STRGR
+276 SDRGR
-281 TGFVEIAGETGTI
+281 TGFVEIAGETGTV

-302 DGDTELYAAGA
+302 DGDTELYRLGA
-313 DEPETIPAV
+313 EEPETIPAV
-322 GSTYSRGTG
+322 GSTSSRGTG
-331 VVDLARSVR
+331 VVDLARSLR
-340 AGVGNRVPGALAF
+340 AGETNRVPGALAF

-359 VSIAESAERG
+359 VSIAEAAERG
-369 EAVLVESTVDPS
+369 EAVLVESTVSPS

-392 STLA
+392 RTLA

>member
-1 MTDSSTGTES
+1 M
-11 TGTATTGTDT
+11 TDT
-21 TTAAGA
+21 TTDTTSAPTSA
-27 TRRTGPVG
+27 TTRKTGPVG

-47 YLSNLTVFPDVAV
+47 YLGNLTVFPDVQV
-60 HFIAD
+60 RFIAD

-74 AEKWGVPGSGTV
+74 AEKWGVPASGTV
-86 EELLAH
+86 EELLAD

-107 VEVALQILAAGKHVW
+107 VEVAMQAIAAGKHVW

-127 ALDRESATRLRD
+127 ALDRESATQLRD
-139 AAVAAG
+139 AAAAAG
-145 TTVSVAPDTFLGAGL
+145 LTVSVAPDTFLGAGL
-160 QTALRTVREGR
+160 QTALRTIRDGR

-193 PEFLFAVG
+193 PEFLFAYG

-206 DIGPYYLTTLVQVF
+206 DIGPYYITTLVQAF
-220 GPVSKV
+220 GPVKKV
-226 TATASKARATRVIGS
+226 TATASKSRATRTIGS

-247 EFPVEVPT
+247 EFPVDVPT
-255 NHSALIEFENGGSAQ
+255 NHSALIEFEDGGSAQ

-276 STRGR
+276 SDRGR
-281 TGFVEIAGETGTI
+281 TGFVEIAGETGTV

-302 DGDTELYAAGA
+302 DGDTELYALGSE
-313 DEPETIPAV
+313 EPETIPAV

-331 VVDLARSVR
+331 VVDLARSLR
-340 AGVGNRVPGALAF
+340 AGEENRVPGALAF

-359 VSIAESAERG
+359 VSIAEAAERG
-369 EAVLVESTVDPS
+369 EAVLVRSTVSPS
-381 PTLPEGWDPAE
+381 QTLTEGWDPAE
-392 STLA
+392 QTLV